1 MTRIFAL
8 MSMLCLAIT
17 LHVSAQKNVNEVT
30 IKQLVSKN
38 AASLGLSADDVKNTR
53 VASFYFDNQANVV
66 MAYLQQT
73 YKGVDV
79 YNALT
84 TVAFRD
90 DKVVSVT
97 SSRINDIDKRV
108 INSNAKPAV
117 TSFTALRN
125 AASDVNLPLASSVMI
140 PLRKSPDGQEF
151 EYDKLGIGINNIN
164 VRLMWTS
171 TPEDDHF
178 KLSWQVGIHTLR
190 SNDYWLIKVDALSGR
205 ILRKENLT
213 AKCSW
218 QSPHI
223 HKMQCYEHK
232 EYKTEDNTTSEKGIE
247 SVNSAKYNVIPY
259 PFLDPDHSAPT
270 LVTNPWTIF
279 ANTNATSLKWNSN
292 GIKDYDSTRGNNV
305 YAQPDLDGK
314 NTTLRNAPR
323 SSTSLPD
330 LTFNFT
336 PRFDG
341 DPIEEPATT
350 NFGVTNLF
358 YWMNIMHDMSYQ
370 YGFDEA
376 AGNFQT
382 NNQGRGGSGNDLVI
396 ADGLDGDSTN
406 RNNANFATPVDGSSP
421 RIQVGV
427 FDGSLLKK
435 FKINEPSSYAGYK
448 ASLESNFS
456 IHNKIAQRGT
466 ITANVVFFK
475 DLDNTSKHNA
485 CGSAAN
491 PAELNGKIA
500 YIDRRGCSTDAQ
512 NNFINKV
519 KNAQNAGAVAAI
531 VGNNIPGDGLVTM
544 SGTDSTITIPAVFIT
559 YEEAQNLKSFL
570 NSNIVVNAT
579 LSPTPRI
586 DGELDNT
593 IITHEFTHGI
603 STRLTGGPN
612 NSSCLNN
619 KEQMGEGWS
628 DYNALMMTTD
638 WSKAKTTD
646 GALPHPIG
654 NYAFGLSPEFGGI
667 RIYPY
672 STNFSIDPWTYDS
685 LRTDTSFKE
694 TTSGA
699 IYYTGEFWCT
709 TLWEMTWELI
719 KSYGINTT
727 YWDASKTGGNTIA
740 MRLMIEGLKLQ
751 KCNPGCVD
759 GRDAILKADT
769 VLFGGKY
776 SPALWRA
783 FARRG
788 LGYSANEGSNNL
800 IKDAKGA
807 YDLPSVLP
815 VVWGTFTAEKINNTA
830 LLKWSTVAE
839 QNVDRFVVEK
849 TIDGN
854 NYAEIGSVKAKGN
867 STTTQSYTYIDLKPV
882 RGNNIYRI
890 RLIDRDGKYSY
901 SDVKSLNF
909 DDTRNL
915 ISIAP
920 NPAKSLVILTVKE
933 NRKTLQVKLF
943 NSLGQQLAA
952 YVLTTE
958 SLPIDISKLNSGSY
972 YISVTGDGINQKEK
986 LIVQ

>member
-1 MTRIFAL
+1 MTRTFAL
-8 MSMLCLAIT
+8 MSVLCLAIT
-17 LHVSAQKNVNEVT
+17 LHVSAQKNVDEVT

-53 VASFYFDNQANVV
+53 VTSFYFDNQANVV

-97 SSRINDIDKRV
+97 SSRINDIDKHV
-108 INSNAKPAV
+108 INSNTKPAV
-117 TSFTALRN
+117 TSFAALRN
-125 AASDVNLPLASSVMI
+125 AASDINLPLASSVMI

-151 EYDKLGIGINNIN
+151 VYDKLGIGFNNIN

-171 TPEDDHF
+171 THDDEHL

-190 SNDYWLIKVDALSGR
+190 SNDYWLIKVDAQNGR

-218 QSPHI
+218 QTAHV
-223 HKMQCYEHK
+223 HKMECYEHT
-232 EYKTEDNTTSEKGIE
+232 EYNTEDNTPGEKGVE

-259 PFLDPDHSAPT
+259 PFMDPDHSAPT

-279 ANTNATSLKWNSN
+279 PNTNATSLKWNSD
-292 GIKDYDSTRGNNV
+292 GVKDYDSTRGNNV
-305 YAQPDLDGK
+305 YAEPDLDGNN
-314 NTTLRNAPR
+314 NTFKDAPK
-323 SSTSLPD
+323 SSTPLPD

-336 PRFDG
+336 PLFNG
-341 DPIEEPATT
+341 DPVEEPATT

-370 YGFDEA
+370 YGFNEA
-376 AGNFQT
+376 AGNFQA
-382 NNQGRGGSGNDLVI
+382 NNLGRGGLGNDFI
-396 ADGLDGDSTN
+396 YADGLDGDSSVIDN
-406 RNNANFATPVDGSSP
+406 GNFATPVDGSNP
-421 RIQVGV
+421 RVQVGV

-435 FKINEPSSYAGYK
+435 LKINSPASYAGYK
-448 ASLESNFS
+448 PSLESGFS
-456 IHNKIAQRGT
+456 INNKIAQKGP

-475 DLDNTSKHNA
+475 DMDNTSKHNA

-491 PAELNGKIA
+491 PSELKGSIA
-500 YIDRRGCSTDAQ
+500 YIDRRGCSVDEQ
-512 NNFINKV
+512 NNFVNKV

-531 VGNNIPGDGLVTM
+531 VGNNLPDSGLIVM
-544 SGTDSTITIPAVFIT
+544 GGTDNTITIPAVFIT

-570 NSNIVVNAT
+570 NSNITMNAT

-593 IITHEFTHGI
+593 VITHEFFHGV

-612 NSSCLNN
+612 NSNCLTNR
-619 KEQMGEGWS
+619 EQMGEGWS

-646 GALPHPIG
+646 GSIGRPIG
-654 NYAFGLSPEFGGI
+654 NYAIGLSDEYGGI
-667 RIYPY
+667 RWYPY
-672 STNFSIDPWTYDS
+672 STDLSVNPWTYDS
-685 LRTDTSFKE
+685 VIKSSRVATDIHTL
-694 TTSGA
+694 
-699 IYYTGEFWCT
+699 GEVWCAM
-709 TLWEMTWELI
+709 LWDLTWDLI
-719 KSYGINTT
+719 KSDGINTAF
-727 YWDASKTGGNTIA
+727 WDASKTGGNTVA
-740 MRLMIEGLKLQ
+740 MKLVIEGLKLQ
-751 KCNPGCVD
+751 KCSPGFVD

-769 VLFGGKY
+769 VLFNRKY
-776 SPALWRA
+776 SGVIWKA
-783 FARRG
+783 FAKRG
-788 LGYSANEGSNNL
+788 LGFSAKEGSTNIVN
-800 IKDAKGA
+800 DGTAA
-807 YDLPSVLP
+807 YDLPAALP

-830 LLKWSTVAE
+830 LLKWTTVSE
-839 QNVDRFVVEK
+839 ENVDRFVVER

-867 STTTQSYTYIDLKPV
+867 STTTQSYTYTDLKPV